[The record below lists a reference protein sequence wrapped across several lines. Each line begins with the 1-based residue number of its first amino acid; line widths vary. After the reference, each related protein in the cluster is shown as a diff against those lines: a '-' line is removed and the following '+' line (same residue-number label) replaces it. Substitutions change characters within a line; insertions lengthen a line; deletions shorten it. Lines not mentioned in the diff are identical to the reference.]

1 MYKPSQNNTF
11 LNSTSDIFVDF
22 SGNYCLVATSF
33 MNLIISLLC
42 LFFIIQRL
50 SLNKFIKGILC
61 VMAIQNLVNSTV
73 VIIVNTIMIVYKH
86 KHFITCLTITQTMFL
101 LSRSYSIMTPLISIG
116 MILLPLCHITN
127 RSTSCKYLVL
137 K

>member
-1 MYKPSQNNTF
+1 MYRPLQNNTF
-11 LNSTSDIFVDF
+11 LNSTSNSLVDF

-33 MNLIISLLC
+33 MNLLISSLC

-50 SLNKFIKGILC
+50 SLNNFIKAILC
-61 VMAIQNLVNSTV
+61 VMAIQNLVSSTV
-73 VIIVNTIMIVYKH
+73 VIIVNTIMIVYKY

-116 MILLPLCHITN
+116 MIFLPLCHI
-127 RSTSCKYLVL
+127 
-137 K
+137 